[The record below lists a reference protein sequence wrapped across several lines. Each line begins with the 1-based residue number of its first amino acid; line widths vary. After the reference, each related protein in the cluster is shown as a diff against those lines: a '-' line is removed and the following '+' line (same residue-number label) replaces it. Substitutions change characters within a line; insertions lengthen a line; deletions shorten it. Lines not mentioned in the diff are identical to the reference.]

1 MAVRY
6 TLCAQR
12 HPRTAEGGAGRAGQL
27 VDGGGVTEEMAA
39 YRWGLARIAGEGLPV
54 DEHQERVKE

>member
-1 MAVRY
+1 
-6 TLCAQR
+6 
-12 HPRTAEGGAGRAGQL
+12 
-27 VDGGGVTEEMAA
+27 MAA